1 MRVGVVGSHL
11 FLSAPWSLSHVPGAC
26 LLDSTIPFSPN
37 FFIYSSLPPSNI
49 GNGLLCASSISRVTS
64 RRDLD
69 FIFYDALDFPKL
81 STCSGLRI
89 RKSLGW
95 VESGNY
101 FFVHCPVLIA
111 ILPTTIVQRQS
122 GGLLAQ

>member
-11 FLSAPWSLSHVPGAC
+11 FLSAPCSLSHVPGAC

-49 GNGLLCASSISRVTS
+49 GNGLLCASLFTS

-69 FIFYDALDFPKL
+69 SIFYDALDFPKL

-101 FFVHCPVLIA
+101 FCPLPCPDC

>member
-1 MRVGVVGSHL
+1 MCAWQAVGQTVISVCAL
-11 FLSAPWSLSHVPGAC
+11 FSLTALTRSWC
-26 LLDSTIPFSPN
+26 IPFSPN

-81 STCSGLRI
+81 ST
-89 RKSLGW
+89 
-95 VESGNY
+95 
-101 FFVHCPVLIA
+101 
-111 ILPTTIVQRQS
+111 
-122 GGLLAQ
+122 